1 MNEQRLNI
9 KQMPTAGNGSR
20 STTEAIVIHTTGGA
34 TITSAY
40 NFLVRQD
47 GTVEQYGDINDLA
60 HHAGTNR
67 DRNARNGLGSNLLG
81 ITVNTNPN
89 TYSIGVGLVGTN
101 GAHTEQQYNALLA
114 LIIHLNSQ
122 YSKKLEVISHSQLV
136 PLHRWY
142 CPVALENEEGGR
154 FNLRWDAPEA
164 AVRNM
169 FHSSKTWFCPFT
181 KKVNEDIARV
191 EEEAYEELKRQ
202 TTTPKRF
209 NTLEEIKQHAPW
221 ALGTIQSLAD
231 TGELNGNGQGL
242 DLSMDM
248 LRILTIVNRRWG

>member
-1 MNEQRLNI
+1 MNI
-9 KQMPTAGNGSR
+9 KQMPTSGNGQRTS
-20 STTEAIVIHTTGGA
+20 TEAIVLHTTGGA
-34 TITSAY
+34 TISSAY

-47 GTVEQYGDINDLA
+47 GTVEQYGDINDIS
-60 HHAGTNR
+60 HHAGNNR
-67 DRNARNGLGSNLLG
+67 DRNARNGLANNLLG
-81 ITVNTNPN
+81 IKDNRNPN
-89 TYSIGVGLVGTN
+89 TYSIGIGLVGTT
-101 GAHTEQQYNALLA
+101 GVDTEQQYNALLA

-122 YSKKLEVISHSQLV
+122 YSKKLEIISHSQLV

-142 CPVALENEEGGR
+142 CPVALQNEEGGR

-202 TTTPKRF
+202 TTIHERF
-209 NTLEEIKQHAPW
+209 NTLEEIKQHADW
-221 ALGTIQSLAD
+221 ALPAIELLIEDGD
-231 TGELNGNGQGL
+231 LNGNGQGL

-248 LRILTIVNRRWG
+248 LRILTIAVRRWG